1 MKKLLAVFLI
11 ILALPFGA
19 LAAGDADPL
28 LQRAQSVLD
37 ALTNGRY
44 SEISSQF
51 DETMRAAVSEEA
63 IAQGWEAIL
72 AQYGGYVGVETTQ
85 ASSENRSVALTLAH
99 ENGSVMMT
107 VSFNGQF
114 LISGLLLRPAS
125 TTVAPVEK
133 ALPEGAAE
141 LETSLFPGSGR
152 ELRASV
158 VLPAGHSASTPCVVL
173 VQGSGASDMDE
184 TIGPNKPFR
193 DLAYGLAGLGM
204 ASLRF
209 DKISYAHPEL
219 PIETV
224 NQEYLEPV
232 AEALRVAAEQTGSS
246 SIYVAGHSQGGIL
259 TPWLVDEC
267 GFTGGIVLAGT
278 PSPLWKMSYDQNL
291 QVIASMPEDQRGAL
305 LAQVESERERAETI
319 VRLTDEEARQ
329 QTAFGMNALYLK
341 SMDVLDQ
348 AAIAA
353 QTEKPFL
360 FLWGESDFQVSR
372 TAFDGWRQALGDGSR
387 YTYLTY
393 AGLNHLFMPA
403 QEGDSLMN
411 VQEAYARPAQVDS
424 AVAADIAA
432 WLAARQP

>member
-85 ASSENRSVALTLAH
+85 ASSENRSVALT
-99 ENGSVMMT
+99 
-107 VSFNGQF
+107 
-114 LISGLLLRPAS
+114 
-125 TTVAPVEK
+125 
-133 ALPEGAAE
+133 
-141 LETSLFPGSGR
+141 
-152 ELRASV
+152 
-158 VLPAGHSASTPCVVL
+158 
-173 VQGSGASDMDE
+173 
-184 TIGPNKPFR
+184 
-193 DLAYGLAGLGM
+193 
-204 ASLRF
+204 
-209 DKISYAHPEL
+209 
-219 PIETV
+219 
-224 NQEYLEPV
+224 
-232 AEALRVAAEQTGSS
+232 
-246 SIYVAGHSQGGIL
+246 
-259 TPWLVDEC
+259 
-267 GFTGGIVLAGT
+267 
-278 PSPLWKMSYDQNL
+278 
-291 QVIASMPEDQRGAL
+291 
-305 LAQVESERERAETI
+305 
-319 VRLTDEEARQ
+319 ARQ

-348 AAIAA
+348 AAIAD